1 MAEELFGATADELRE
16 IDVNNEESDDE
27 DDDDETDF
35 NLVTKKVLNHSI
47 DELIEA
53 ESLLKTSDDPKI
65 NWETNSAILL
75 KPLKRKK
82 QNQMKKRR
90 MLPMIIQ
97 RTI

>member
-27 DDDDETDF
+27 DDDDEIDF

-65 NWETNSAILL
+65 NWETNSVILL

-90 MLPMIIQ
+90 MLPMIIL